1 MESHNPFHGSSH
13 HQPGTVCNGNVMEMP
28 WKKMGISWQYT
39 GTAFRGSQGFLE
51 SPGIEMGLNYNRQVD
66 ANNLVN

>member
-1 MESHNPFHGSSH
+1 MEWE
-13 HQPGTVCNGNVMEMP
+13 CDGNAME
-28 WKKMGISWQYT
+28 KKMGISWQYT